1 MSSPASQ
8 TVRRY
13 ILTGAVTA
21 ITVTGALYGAGL
33 KTRQEV
39 KQVRSTTPSR
49 QSHFDI
55 KLQEKT
61 AVTEAS
67 IEEKIAHLDT
77 MKTKYLRQKQELQ
90 NRIDQLS
97 ARSQTP
103 TNATQDQG
111 R

>member
-39 KQVRSTTPSR
+39 KQVRSGTLSR
-49 QSHFDI
+49 RYHVNS
-55 KLQEKT
+55 KPQEKT

-67 IEEKIAHLDT
+67 IEEKIAHLET

-90 NRIDQLS
+90 NKIDQLS
-97 ARSQTP
+97 ARNKTP
-103 TNATQDQG
+103 TNATQNQG
-111 R
+111 